1 MHTTPDNIASD
12 IADSTLWAHL
22 LRRSSILEY
31 DASFDHA
38 FGTERRVAFEFHSAR
53 AHTVTLDMVV
63 TDRPEWREWMTQ
75 LPAYV
80 AWTWDDESGE
90 YDAPFH
96 KVTVTSHAYLQSFS
110 VELVGQSVLVSI
122 VYSYENEIGALE
134 V

>member
-1 MHTTPDNIASD
+1 M
-12 IADSTLWAHL
+12 
-22 LRRSSILEY
+22 LRRSSILAL

-38 FGTERRVAFEFHSAR
+38 FGTEYRTEYEFYSAR
-53 AHTVTLDMVV
+53 AHTVTLDLVV

-90 YDAPFH
+90 YDAPFN
-96 KVTVTSHAYLQSFS
+96 KVTITSNAYLQSFS

-122 VYSYENEIGALE
+122 VYSYENEIDSLDT
-134 V
+134 

>member
-1 MHTTPDNIASD
+1 MHTTPDNIQRD
-12 IADSTLWAHL
+12 IADSTLWAHM
-22 LRRSSILEY
+22 LRRSSILAL

-38 FGTERRVAFEFHSAR
+38 FGTEYRTEYEFYSAR

-63 TDRPEWREWMTQ
+63 TDRPEWREWLTQ

-80 AWTWDDESGE
+80 AWTWDDAPRE

-96 KVTVTSHAYLQSFS
+96 KVTITSHAYLQSFN

-122 VYSYENEIGALE
+122 VYSYENEIDALDT
-134 V
+134 